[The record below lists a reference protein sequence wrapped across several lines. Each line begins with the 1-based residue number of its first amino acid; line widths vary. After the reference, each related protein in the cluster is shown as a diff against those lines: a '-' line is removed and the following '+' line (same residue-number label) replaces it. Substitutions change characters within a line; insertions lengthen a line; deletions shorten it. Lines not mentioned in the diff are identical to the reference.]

1 MGPGVTARI
10 ANGGLRDEAA
20 NPPWELHARPPL
32 RKLRVEL
39 SKRRGLLCKI
49 ANVMRERL
57 RPWLSHL
64 ALYRCDVFI
73 REPPSVMK
81 PYAFVATPIP
91 PPRRHRRSSH
101 GVLAPGPAP
110 HVPVETQCR
119 DLLPDPVPQPARGG
133 LAVPKPRK
141 IDLPVL
147 HRFRVEPRQLLLQPV
162 AAHEDGGAVRGLQRQ
177 ELAVVLDPAR
187 AGASPRPT
195 AASV

>member
-1 MGPGVTARI
+1 MGGCRASPIGRIRVSIDTCARGGYPLEWAASANVREWAGVTARI

-20 NPPWELHARPPL
+20 TRTWELHAGPPL

-39 SKRRGLLCKI
+39 SKRRGLLRKI

-64 ALYRCDVFI
+64 ALYRCNVFI

-101 GVLAPGPAP
+101 GVVAPGPAP
-110 HVPVETQCR
+110 HVPIETQSR
-119 DLLPDPVPQPARGG
+119 DPLLDS
-133 LAVPKPRK
+133 
-141 IDLPVL
+141 
-147 HRFRVEPRQLLLQPV
+147 
-162 AAHEDGGAVRGLQRQ
+162 
-177 ELAVVLDPAR
+177 
-187 AGASPRPT
+187 AGRCA
-195 AASV
+195 